1 MSFSQKNLITKLSLA
16 VITNA
21 ATLKADFI
29 DNALYES
36 IQRLKI
42 LFEESL
48 FGGDDAA
55 FPKEMNEISED
66 FFNLKVLRFTN
77 VLKGQRV
84 DKSVC
89 QKILENKFNHS
100 KLPFS
105 DIRRI
110 AADFYMRL
118 VQFQSKYIR
127 KYTAKE
133 EKNLTAAQM
142 KGLEQTIGV
151 SPIKT
156 RVPKVVASK
165 LKTNIHVAPS
175 KIARSA
181 IPRNV

>member
-1 MSFSQKNLITKLSLA
+1 MT

-42 LFEESL
+42 LFEEL
-48 FGGDDAA
+48 LYEGDDAV

-66 FFNLKVLRFTN
+66 FINLKVLRFTN

-100 KLPFS
+100 KLSAS

-110 AADFYMRL
+110 AADFYVRL
-118 VQFQSKYIR
+118 VQFQSKYIQ
-127 KYTAKE
+127 KFMVKE
-133 EKNLTAAQM
+133 EKNLTAAQI
-142 KGLEQTIGV
+142 KGLEQTIGI

-156 RVPKVVASK
+156 GVPRVVASK

-181 IPRNV
+181 IPRKV